1 MRKDAK
7 SLLDRLNRNDLTYR
21 EFDDALSDVEP
32 WPIFKALLGDASVV
46 GLSAA
51 PALAQGT
58 TLPVPAA
65 ELRLPAQVPVAR
77 DAVDFF
83 AHYASAPAPVAP
95 RPADAPPTNVRALL
109 GRLAGDN

>member
-7 SLLDRLNRNDLTYR
+7 SLLDRLNRNDLPYR

-32 WPIFKALLGDASVV
+32 WPIFKALLADASVV
-46 GLSAA
+46 GLTPP
-51 PALAQGT
+51 PAGVERTAS
-58 TLPVPAA
+58 PVLAA
-65 ELRLPAQVPVAR
+65 ELRLPAKAPVAS

-83 AHYASAPAPVAP
+83 AHYASAPAPAKPAP
-95 RPADAPPTNVRALL
+95 DAPPTNVRALL

>member
-32 WPIFKALLGDASVV
+32 WPIFKALLADASVV
-46 GLSAA
+46 GLTPPPGNAD
-51 PALAQGT
+51 PIV
-58 TLPVPAA
+58 PV
-65 ELRLPAQVPVAR
+65 EMRLPAKAPVAS

-83 AHYASAPAPVAP
+83 AH
-95 RPADAPPTNVRALL
+95 
-109 GRLAGDN
+109 